1 MCVDLRYKE
10 GFCSFVRMLSTL
22 GKELLNEERHRGAL
36 PIEVRI
42 LSFPIKPKGGCH
54 DISL

>member
-1 MCVDLRYKE
+1 VCVDLRYKE
-10 GFCSFVRMLSTL
+10 GFCGFVRMLSIL